1 MGKLFSLDN
10 PFWRSLHTVADLLIL
25 NLLYVA
31 CCLPVIT
38 IGAATTAL
46 YTVSMKLA
54 DKNEDIYVT
63 TGFFKA
69 FASNF
74 KQATLIWL
82 IFLGVGAFLVF
93 DLFLVNIPDLHY
105 LHWLQAVILIFCG
118 YYVLCLSY
126 VFVLQSQYENTLG
139 KTLRN
144 SLLLS
149 IANILPWSLL
159 VGGINLLPLLVIWFQ
174 PGNLSVLLPV
184 MLMGGYSATAYI
196 NSKIFSRVFA
206 RYHTKEEEI

>member
-10 PFWRSLHTVADLLIL
+10 PFWRSLNTVADMLIL
-25 NLLYVA
+25 NLLYVV

-38 IGAATTAL
+38 VGAATSAL
-46 YTVSMKLA
+46 YAVSMKLA
-54 DKNEDIYVT
+54 DKDEDVYVT
-63 TGFFKA
+63 RCFFQS

-82 IFLGVGAFLVF
+82 IFLGIGVFLLY
-93 DLFLVNIPDLHY
+93 DLYLVNVLTY
-105 LHWLQAVILIFCG
+105 LHWLEVVLLILCG
-118 YYVLCLSY
+118 YYLLSISY
-126 VFVLQSQYENTLG
+126 VFVLQSRYENTLG
-139 KTLRN
+139 KTIRN

-159 VGGINLLPLLVIWFQ
+159 VGGINALPVLVLWFQ

-184 MLMGGYSATAYI
+184 MLVGGYAATAYI
-196 NSKIFSRVFA
+196 NSKIFNRVFA
-206 RYHTKEEEI
+206 RYHTKEEEV

>member
-25 NLLYVA
+25 NLLYVL
-31 CCLPVIT
+31 CCLPIIT
-38 IGAATTAL
+38 VGAATAAL
-46 YTVSMKLA
+46 YSVCMKLA
-54 DKNEDIYVT
+54 DKNEDVYVT
-63 TGFFKA
+63 SGFFKA

-74 KQATLIWL
+74 KKATVIWL
-82 IFLGVGAFLVF
+82 IFLAVGAFLLF
-93 DLFLVNIPDLHY
+93 DLFLVNIPDLY
-105 LHWLQAVILIFCG
+105 FLHWLEIVLLIFCG

-126 VFVLQSQYENTLG
+126 VFVLQSRYENTVG
-139 KTLRN
+139 KTIRN

-159 VGGINLLPLLVIWFQ
+159 VGVINILPLLVIWFQ

-184 MLMGGYSATAYI
+184 MLLCGYSAFAYI
-196 NSKIFSRVFA
+196 NSKIFNRVFA
-206 RYHTKEEEI
+206 RYHTKEEEK

>member
-10 PFWRSLHTVADLLIL
+10 PFWRSLNTVADMLIL

-38 IGAATTAL
+38 IGAATSAL
-46 YTVSMKLA
+46 YSVSMKLA
-54 DKNEDIYVT
+54 DKNEDVYVARH
-63 TGFFKA
+63 FFKA

-82 IFLGVGAFLVF
+82 IFLAVGGFLLY
-93 DLFLVNIPDLHY
+93 DLFLVNIPALY
-105 LHWLQAVILIFCG
+105 FLNWLEIVLWILCG
-118 YYVLCLSY
+118 YYLLCLSY
-126 VFVLQSQYENTLG
+126 VFVLQSRYENTFG
-139 KTLRN
+139 KTIRN
-144 SLLLS
+144 SLLLA

-174 PGNLSVLLPV
+174 PGNLPVLIPV
-184 MLMGGYSATAYI
+184 MLVCGYSATAYI
-196 NSKIFSRVFA
+196 NSKIFNRVFA
-206 RYHTKEEEI
+206 RYHTKEEEV